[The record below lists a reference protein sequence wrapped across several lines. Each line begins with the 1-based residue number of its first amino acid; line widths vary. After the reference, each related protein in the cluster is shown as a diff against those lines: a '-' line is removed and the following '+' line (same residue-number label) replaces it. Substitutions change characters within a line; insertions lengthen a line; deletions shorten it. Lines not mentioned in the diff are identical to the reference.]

1 MSEAQFEGVCSS
13 SWAITVASVANDV
26 FCAASNIT
34 ITGVRVSYQNIIECC
49 SKCSIGYT
57 NGCYG
62 GNFVEAMDYLVSTG
76 AVTGNRKTD
85 SVTEN
90 CKNYKL
96 RECYLNP
103 ENSPACEDG
112 ADFDMKSA
120 VGMCNMKC
128 DSDQQKYV
136 DAIKKINSK
145 ILVASSATGGGYSVS
160 MESEVKNGN
169 VLITEMVV
177 FEDLYAYKTGDIY
190 VHLYG
195 RSIGTVT
202 VAIIGFGVDNGT
214 SFWWVRVP
222 WGEKFGDK
230 GVIKVQKGT
239 NNCGIESPGNSY
251 YLTA

>member
-1 MSEAQFEGVCSS
+1 MSEPQFEGVCSS

-26 FCAASNIT
+26 ICAANKANK
-34 ITGVRVSYQNIIECC
+34 GVRVSYQNIIECC

-62 GNFVEAMDYLVSTG
+62 GNFVEAMDYLVATG
-76 AVTGNRKTD
+76 AVTGNRQKD

-96 RECYLNP
+96 KECYLNP
-103 ENSPACEDG
+103 DNTPACEDG
-112 ADFDMKSA
+112 ADFDMKAA
-120 VGMCNMKC
+120 VGVCDKKC
-128 DSDQQKYV
+128 DNAAPKYEES
-136 DAIKKINSK
+136 IKKIASK
-145 ILVASSATGGGYSVS
+145 SLVASSSTGGGYSAS
-160 MESEVKNGN
+160 MLGEINNGN

-177 FEDLYAYKTGDIY
+177 FEDLYAYKAGDIY

-251 YLTA
+251 FLTA